1 MSAASSIGGVVM
13 RTIIEKHIDDVRQ
26 GDVVLHDGTER
37 TVSGTDITSGFFGRS
52 LFGDSY
58 RMGTVLV
65 KVVVYSAV

>member
-1 MSAASSIGGVVM
+1 MKVIV
-13 RTIIEKHIDDVRQ
+13 EKHIDYVMQ
-26 GDVVLHDGTER
+26 GDVVLHNGVER
-37 TVSGTDITSGFFGRS
+37 TVSGTDITNGFFGRS